1 MKQILIIVT
10 SLTVIACSIGP
21 GKARI
26 EAAKQS
32 EATGNPRP
40 YTPVEVTEPRVV
52 LAWGTSHPDW
62 DKALY
67 EAIDNLKQPHN
78 GSPVKLK
85 TPCKK
90 LDTRDCAA
98 QLLSAIAKR
107 ESGFD
112 PSVKYNETGHL
123 QGVVSRGLFQISK
136 DSANQSAYNC
146 NIGDAKDLHDPKINI
161 QCAVKILGYQALK
174 TGTLIDGEKGGCGAY
189 WSVCRSK
196 NGKSES
202 YKFIMNYMSQF

>member
-1 MKQILIIVT
+1 MKSLLIIAT
-10 SLTVIACSIGP
+10 ILSLTGCSIGP

-32 EATGNPRP
+32 EATGNERP
-40 YTPVEVTEPRVV
+40 YYKEQRVV

-107 ESGFD
+107 ESNF
-112 PSVKYNETGHL
+112 KTETTYNETGHL

-136 DSANQSAYNC
+136 DSANGYGC
-146 NIGDAKDLHDPKINI
+146 NIVNEKQLHDAQKNI
-161 QCAVKILGYQALK
+161 QCAVKILARWSTKDGV
-174 TGTLIDGEKGGCGAY
+174 LIGPNKKGCARY
-189 WSVCRSK
+189 WAVCRETS
-196 NGKSES
+196 GS
-202 YKFIMNYMSQF
+202 YKKIMEYMSGF

>member
-1 MKQILIIVT
+1 MKLLLIIST
-10 SLTVIACSIGP
+10 ILALAACSIGP
-21 GKARI
+21 GKDRI

-40 YTPVEVTEPRVV
+40 YYKEEQRVV

-67 EAIDNLKQPHN
+67 EAIDNLKQPHD
-78 GSPVKLK
+78 GSTVKLK

-107 ESGFD
+107 ESNFKTD
-112 PSVKYNETGHL
+112 TKYEENFSDANGR
-123 QGVVSRGLFQISK
+123 VISRGLFQISQL
-136 DSANQSAYNC
+136 SANQSAYSC
-146 NIGDAKDLHDPKINI
+146 GIVDAFDLHDPTVNI
-161 QCAVKILGYQALK
+161 RCAVKILAYQALK
-174 TGTLIDGEKGGCGAY
+174 TGVLIDGEKGGCSSY